1 MDEKLDMSQQ
11 CALTAQKSNC
21 ILGGIRRGVAAG
33 RGQSQEHYQVMG
45 KRGESMADLTDSWSV
60 LCLLKIRKGK
70 P

>member
-21 ILGGIRRGVAAG
+21 ILGCIRRGVAAG